1 MESRDSEMNPGSACL
16 CVSDIPR
23 ADAQERRELENPRD
37 WEATRDAA
45 AWADGLAESRAE
57 ESRDYDS
64 AYQAGRQAA
73 ESILEA
79 QEARQEALEL
89 LAEMRQERQAQASER
104 PAICRTLRAQVESIL
119 ERIREAR
126 EARASAW
133 SDCPTWQESAW
144 RDGYADE
151 SGLDAWNAFGRTL
164 GLSRFNGEAGN
175 GLLVPR

>member
-1 MESRDSEMNPGSACL
+1 MEITASLVKELRERTGAGMMDCKKALAENNGEMEASIDWL
-16 CVSDIPR
+16 R
-23 ADAQERRELENPRD
+23 AKGL
-37 WEATRDAA
+37 AA
-45 AWADGLAESRAE
+45 AAKK
-57 ESRDYDS
+57 
-64 AYQAGRQAA
+64 AGRQAA

-151 SGLDAWNAFGRTL
+151 SGLDAWNAFARTL